1 MEKNENK
8 IFLFFIRIM
17 VERKKGIIGISV
29 LSLTKKCL
37 SEKIPLL
44 EDITNITTITNIRR
58 FLRIIQILVF
68 VQ

>member
-1 MEKNENK
+1 
-8 IFLFFIRIM
+8 M
-17 VERKKGIIGISV
+17 VERKKGIIGISI